1 MRLEELIEKN
11 YDKLNENDFYI
22 WKYIVYHKEEC
33 RNMSIHQL
41 AEKCNV
47 SHTTILRFAH
57 KLGLDGYSE
66 MKVYLKWENKNKVS
80 ITDDDIKNTCKYIE
94 KTMYEIKDMD
104 FTYMFELLDE
114 AENIYVYG
122 TGEVQKNVAKELKRV
137 MLFCNKLVYNL
148 EGSSEREIILNSLTS
163 KDVFFLLSLS
173 GENKSVN
180 EFAEK
185 LKERNIKI
193 ISIAKEGDNELVELS
208 DFPIK
213 FYSHD
218 INLNKYGDKYW
229 ATTQFFLI
237 NEIIMLKYLKYI
249 SNK

>member
-22 WKYIVYHKEEC
+22 WKYIIYHKKEC
-33 RNMSIHQL
+33 SNMSIHEL

-66 MKVYLKWENKNKVS
+66 MKVYLKWENKNKLAV
-80 ITDDDIKNTCKYIE
+80 TDDDIKNTCKYIE
-94 KTMYEIKDMD
+94 KTMCEIKDMD
-104 FTYMFELLDE
+104 FTYIFELLDE

-148 EGSSEREIILNSLTS
+148 EGSSEREIILNSLTQ

-180 EFAEK
+180 EFAKK
-185 LKERNIKI
+185 LKKRNIKI
-193 ISIAKEGDNELVELS
+193 ISITKAGNNELAELS
-208 DFPIK
+208 DFSIN

-218 INLNKYGDKYW
+218 INLNIHGDKYL